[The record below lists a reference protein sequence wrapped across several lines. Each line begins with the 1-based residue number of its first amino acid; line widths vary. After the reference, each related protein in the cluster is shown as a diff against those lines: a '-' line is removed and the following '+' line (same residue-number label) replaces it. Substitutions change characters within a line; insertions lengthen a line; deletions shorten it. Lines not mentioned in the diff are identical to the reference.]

1 MGNIKDSK
9 KKGNKLPPINDK
21 IVTDPNLIK
30 TSYPTNWCSQVE
42 GEKYPNYGK
51 KLT

>member
-1 MGNIKDSK
+1 MGNVKDSK
-9 KKGNKLPPINDK
+9 KKSNKLPPINDK

-30 TSYPTNWCSQVE
+30 TSYPTNWCPQVE
-42 GEKYPNYGK
+42 GEKYSTNSK